1 MSTLRVDNIKSRTG
15 TIVTIPDTHTLAVT
29 GVSSISGNQTIG
41 GTQTVSGTQT
51 LSGSQTVAANQSVS
65 GYQLVSGV
73 STVTGTQ
80 TVSGSQNVAGAQTVG
95 GTQSIAGNATITGSL
110 NVAGGGSIISTTG
123 VATVGTLNVTGATSF
138 NEIIAGVATDLSIT
152 RNLGP
157 VGGASTFTGPVG
169 MSSNLTIGGNL
180 TVNGTQTTVNTA
192 TLSVADSQVDLRT
205 GNNVTAGNGGLRVVL
220 TTNGSGVVQTSR
232 DIRWNNTSSKWE
244 FTEDGSTYKKIGS
257 GDFALSYF
265 AGSFN

>member
-15 TIVTIPDTHTLAVT
+15 TVVTIPDTQTLAVT
-29 GVSSISGNQTIG
+29 GISSIGGNQTIA

-51 LSGSQTVAANQSVS
+51 INASQIVN
-65 GYQLVSGV
+65 
-73 STVTGTQ
+73 GTQ
-80 TVSGSQNVAGAQTVG
+80 TVSGN
-95 GTQSIAGNATITGSL
+95 QSVS
-110 NVAGGGSIISTTG
+110 GSITYNTGAHFNNPSGIVTT
-123 VATVGTLNVTGATSF
+123 GTLNVVGTTSF
-138 NEIIAGVATDLSIT
+138 GSISGVTTSMVVGSATTIHADGIDLGRVGVITAATFSGDATGLSGTPSVTVRDITANNITGVA
-152 RNLGP
+152 
-157 VGGASTFTGPVG
+157 ATFTGDAI
-169 MSSNLTIGGNL
+169 IGGNL

-192 TLSVADSQVDLRT
+192 TLSIADSQIDLRT
-205 GNNVTAGNGGLRVVL
+205 GNNVTAGDGGVRVVL

-232 DIRWNNTSSKWE
+232 DIRWNNTSGKWE